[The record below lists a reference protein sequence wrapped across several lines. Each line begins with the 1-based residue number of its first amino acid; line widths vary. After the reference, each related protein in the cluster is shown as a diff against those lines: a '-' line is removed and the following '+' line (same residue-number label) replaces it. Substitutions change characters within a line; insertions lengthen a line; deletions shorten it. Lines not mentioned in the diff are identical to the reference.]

1 MKVSISWLRW
11 VDQTGQLI
19 PTSAERAENA
29 EQRAENAE
37 QRAERLAAQLRKL
50 GIDPVV

>member
-1 MKVSISWLRW
+1 MSISWLRW

-19 PTSAERAENA
+19 PTSAERAGS
-29 EQRAENAE
+29 AE